1 MIKARNIDPAS
12 ANRYVYL
19 EMTFQQTAAVTAW
32 GVGCWPVSQNVKTQA
47 GVPSTGLAT
56 LGKVVDVI
64 VYQAN
69 VGVGGTS
76 VTCNILKNG
85 TTIFTTNPVMALASG
100 VTAID
105 TKGELAVPTGAT
117 RGVLKT
123 DSTVLCKKGDVFAL
137 TTTVSGTYTG
147 APALGIV
154 VVIDPSPV

>member
-12 ANRYVYL
+12 AVRYVYL

-32 GVGCWPVSQNVKTQA
+32 GVGCWPVSQAVRTQS
-47 GVPSTGLAT
+47 GVASTALQT

-64 VYQAN
+64 IYQAA

-85 TTIFTTNPVMALASG
+85 TTIFTTNGVIALASG
-100 VTAID
+100 VAAID
-105 TKGELAVPTGAT
+105 AKGELAVPTGAT
-117 RGVLKT
+117 RPVLKT

-137 TTTVSGTYTG
+137 TTTVTGTYTT
-147 APALGIV
+147 APNLGIIV
-154 VVIDPSPV
+154 VVDPNPV